1 MIESTSSPSPWKQGA
16 RLKVPTLYSWLVSL
30 ATSLHSQVL
39 SQSHL
44 INITP
49 VVVERHLLWITGH
62 VFRLYGPEAISGTE
76 DKRLNVTTKDAPIA
90 LIAKDIPRVW
100 GAVIQEPQ
108 RKTKYMANIFGHL
121 NNQIYVAYESPLCTL
136 TTEWLRGPGAQ
147 TGPHREV
154 NRLPVQP
161 L

>member
-1 MIESTSSPSPWKQGA
+1 MIESTSSPSPWKQGV
-16 RLKVPTLYSWLVSL
+16 RLEVPTLYSWLVPL

-49 VVVERHLLWITGH
+49 VVVEKHLLGRTRH
-62 VFRLYGPEAISGTE
+62 VLRLYGPEAISGTE
-76 DKRLNVTTKDAPIA
+76 DKRLNVIRKDAPIT
-90 LIAKDIPRVW
+90 LIAKETPSVW

-121 NNQIYVAYESPLCTL
+121 NNQIYVTYESPLCTL
-136 TTEWLRGPGAQ
+136 IME
-147 TGPHREV
+147 
-154 NRLPVQP
+154 
-161 L
+161 